1 MQIQNFYIQSIKKQL
16 LVGFFIGFWL
26 FLFFYYVEPFDMYQ
40 LPRAERTLACF
51 GYTIVGM
58 LSYFVTI
65 PIQRLLYKSAG
76 KWTFVNE
83 GLLLISLVVIA
94 GGVAYMF
101 FKFILLENDPYAHSF
116 TYFFTQ
122 QVIPTVFLL
131 LPVMIFLR
139 WIFGGKTKSE
149 LISVEPK
156 ETKIII
162 KGENKAE
169 VLHLKASELVF
180 IESANNYVKVHYLL
194 QNELKSELFR
204 NKISVLQKEF
214 PFLLK
219 THRSF
224 LINPTHFLEWKRDAS
239 QTILILKPNVTEIP
253 VSKTYKKALV
263 QHFVNPAK

>member
-1 MQIQNFYIQSIKKQL
+1 MQIQNFYIQSIRKQL

-40 LPRAERTLACF
+40 LPKPERLLATF

-65 PIQRLLYKSAG
+65 PLQRLLYKTAG
-76 KWTFVNE
+76 KWTLVNE
-83 GLLLISLVVIA
+83 GILLVSLIVIS
-94 GGVAYMF
+94 GGIAYIF

-116 TYFFTQ
+116 SYFFTQ

-139 WIFGGKTKSE
+139 WIFGDKTVTES
-149 LISVEPK
+149 ISVEPK
-156 ETKIII
+156 EKNIVI

-169 VLHLKASELVF
+169 VLHLKEAELVF

-194 QNELKSELFR
+194 QNELKNELFR
-204 NKISVLQKEF
+204 NKISVLQEEF

-224 LINPTHFLEWKRDAS
+224 LINPIHFLEWKRESA
-239 QTILILKPNVTEIP
+239 QTILLLKPNLTQIP
-253 VSKTYKKALV
+253 VSKTYKKTLIEK
-263 QHFVNPAK
+263 FINPSE